1 MNLPTLHTQ
10 ADLALLR
17 ESCELEFKL
26 AAGQD
31 GKGELP
37 KEFWKSYCA
46 MANTNGG
53 IILLGVKEKGGQ
65 FSFHSIEKPEKVL
78 KELFDGVGNPA
89 KVSVNLLTNESAQTL
104 EIEGHR
110 IIAVE
115 VPRATRRQRPVY
127 LNGNPLG
134 GHCYRR
140 LHEGDHHIPD
150 EEVKLMLAEQ
160 QHDSLD
166 DELLPRYGLE
176 DLDLGTLRI
185 YRQTH
190 TNLNPGHYWSG
201 LDDVEFLKAIG
212 GWKRNRE
219 TGEEGLTKAGLLM
232 FGQYR
237 SIREV
242 FPNFFLDYME
252 RPEAKSDNRWI
263 DRVTFDG
270 SWPGNLYSFFLK
282 VYPKLTADLKV
293 PFQVV
298 DGLRQNDSPV
308 HVALRE
314 ALANVLVHADYRERA
329 KIYVVKRPDMFGFL
343 NPGLMRIPIETA
355 VEGYE
360 SDCRNRTLHE
370 MFRYVNIG
378 EQAGTGLQK
387 ILAGWASNHWRK
399 PLLREEMEPNN
410 RTILELHMLDL
421 FDRGILDLLRITY
434 RGEFDAL
441 ERNEQ
446 LALAITLSEGR
457 LSHARLSELS
467 NAHPAD
473 VSKVL
478 RSLVDKGLLSLTGN
492 GRGAVYRFS
501 QVPATSPD
509 EVFGPESGFSGA
521 GSSTISAPSSTILD
535 PSSTISGPSSTILD
549 PSSTISDT
557 SSTISEARKS
567 QKRDEEGR
575 LVDPR
580 FHLPFV
586 DSLSS
591 LQAGFHARLQAVAAL
606 SNEKKKLDRPEV
618 ERLILGLCEGHF
630 MTIKCIAQLLNRAEK
645 TLRQDYLAKLCKE
658 QRLRRAFPDTPNHE
672 RQAYTKA

>member
-1 MNLPTLHTQ
+1 MKLPRIQTQ

-31 GKGELP
+31 GRGELP
-37 KEFWKSYCA
+37 KDFWRSYCA

-65 FSFHSIEKPEKVL
+65 FSFNSIEKPDKVL
-78 KELFDGVGNPA
+78 KEVFDAAGNTE
-89 KVSVNLLTNESAQTL
+89 KVSVNLLTNESVHTL
-104 EIEGHR
+104 EIDGQK
-110 IIAVE
+110 IIVVE
-115 VPRATRRQRPVY
+115 IPRATRRQRPVY
-127 LNGNPLG
+127 LHGNPLG
-134 GHCYRR
+134 GQCYRR
-140 LHEGDHHIPD
+140 LHEGDHRIPD
-150 EEVKLMLAEQ
+150 VEVKLMLAEQ

-166 DELLPRYGLE
+166 DEVLPRYGIA
-176 DLDLGTLRI
+176 DLDSGTLRI

-201 LDDVEFLKAIG
+201 LNDVEFLNAIG

-232 FGQYR
+232 FGKYR
-237 SIREV
+237 NIREV

-293 PFQVV
+293 PFHVV

-314 ALANVLVHADYRERA
+314 ALANVLVHADYRDRA

-399 PLLREEMEPNN
+399 PLLREEVEPNN

-421 FDRGILDLLRITY
+421 FDRGILDILRLTY
-434 RGEFDAL
+434 RSEFDAL

-457 LSHARLSELS
+457 LTHARLSELS

-501 QVPATSPD
+501 QVQATSPD
-509 EVFGPESGFSGA
+509 DVFGPENAFSGGSFA
-521 GSSTISAPSSTILD
+521 FIDASSTITVPSSTIIRGSSTISVESS
-535 PSSTISGPSSTILD
+535 
-549 PSSTISDT
+549 
-557 SSTISEARKS
+557 
-567 QKRDEEGR
+567 QNRDEQGR
-575 LVDPR
+575 LLANQ

-586 DSLSS
+586 DSLEHLSS
-591 LQAGFHARLQAVAAL
+591 AFRIQLESLAAVTK
-606 SNEKKKLDRPEV
+606 SKKRM
-618 ERLILGLCEGHF
+618 ERDEIGEIILKLCEGHF
-630 MTIKCIAQLLNRAEK
+630 ITIKCLAQIVNRGER
-645 TLRQDYLAKLCKE
+645 TLRQDYLSKLCREK
-658 QRLRRAFPDTPNHE
+658 RLRRAFPDTPNHE
-672 RQAYTKA
+672 RQAYTRA

>member
-1 MNLPTLHTQ
+1 MLPVSLQ
-10 ADLALLR
+10 SASDLETLR
-17 ESCELEFKL
+17 ESCELECKL

-37 KEFWKSYCA
+37 RDFWKSYSA

-53 IILLGVKEKGGQ
+53 VVLLGVKEKGGV
-65 FSFHSIEKPEKVL
+65 FTFHSIVNPDKIL
-78 KELFDGVGNPA
+78 KDLFDTVNNPG
-89 KVSVNLLTNESAQTL
+89 KVSVNLLSNESAQTL
-104 EIEGHR
+104 VIEGHT
-110 IIAVE
+110 IIAVGI
-115 VPRATRRQRPVY
+115 PRASRRQRPVF
-127 LNGNPLG
+127 LDGNPLG

-140 LHEGDHHIPD
+140 LHEGDQRMSD
-150 EEVKLMLAEQ
+150 EDVKLMLAEQ

-166 DELLPRYGLE
+166 DELLPTYTMA
-176 DLDLGTLRI
+176 DLDYGTLKV

-190 TNLNPGHYWSG
+190 TNLNPGHVWSG
-201 LDDVEFLKAIG
+201 LDDLDFLRAIG
-212 GWKRNRE
+212 GWKRDRE
-219 TGEEGLTKAGLLM
+219 SEQEGLTKAGLLM
-232 FGQYR
+232 FGSHR

-252 RPEAKSDNRWI
+252 RPESKSDKRWI

-270 SWPGNLYSFFLK
+270 TWAGNLYSFYLK

-298 DGLRQNDSPV
+298 DGLRQEDSPV

-314 ALANVLVHADYRERA
+314 ALANVLVHADYRDRA

-387 ILAGWASNHWRK
+387 ILAGWATRHWRK
-399 PLLREEMEPNN
+399 PLIREEMEPNN

-421 FDRGILDLLRITY
+421 FDPGILDVLRISY
-434 RGEFDAL
+434 GPAFVEL
-441 ERNEQ
+441 EKNAQ

-457 LSHARLSELS
+457 LTHTRLAELS
-467 NAHPAD
+467 NLHPSD

-478 RSLVDKGLLSLTGN
+478 RLLVEKGFLSLTGS
-492 GRGAVYRFS
+492 GRGAVYRFT
-501 QVPATSPD
+501 QVAATNPD
-509 EVFGPESGFSGA
+509 DVFGSGSSTTSA
-521 GSSTISAPSSTILD
+521 PSSTISAPSSTISA
-535 PSSTISGPSSTILD
+535 PRSTINEGEESQNRDEMGRL
-549 PSSTISDT
+549 ISD
-557 SSTISEARKS
+557 K
-567 QKRDEEGR
+567 
-575 LVDPR
+575 

-586 DSLSS
+586 DSIDALTPEFLADLES
-591 LQAGFHARLQAVAAL
+591 VAEL
-606 SNEKKKLDRPEV
+606 PRTKGRMQRKEFED
-618 ERLILGLCEGHF
+618 LIVRVCEGHF
-630 MTIKCIAQLLNRAEK
+630 ITIGSLARILNRGER
-645 TLRQDYLAKLCKE
+645 TLRQDYLSKLCKE

-672 RQAYTKA
+672 KQAYTKA

>member
-1 MNLPTLHTQ
+1 MPLQTT
-10 ADLALLR
+10 ADLEQLR
-17 ESCELEFKL
+17 ESSELECKL
-26 AAGQD
+26 AAGRD

-37 KEFWKSYCA
+37 HDFWRSYSA

-53 IILLGVKEKGGQ
+53 VILLGVKEKDGK
-65 FSFHSIEKPEKVL
+65 FSFNSIEKPEKVL
-78 KELFDGVGNPA
+78 KELFDTANNPG
-89 KVSVNLLTNESAQTL
+89 KVSVNLLTNESVQKL
-104 EIEGHR
+104 VIEGHTF
-110 IIAVE
+110 IAIE
-115 VPRATRRQRPVY
+115 IPRAARRQRPVY

-140 LHEGDHHIPD
+140 LHEGDHGISD
-150 EEVKLMLAEQ
+150 DEVKLMLAEQ

-166 DELLPRYGLE
+166 DELLPSYGMA
-176 DLDLGTLRI
+176 DLDLGTLKV

-201 LDDVEFLKAIG
+201 LDDVEYLRAIG
-212 GWKRNRE
+212 GWKRNRD
-219 TGEEGLTKAGLLM
+219 TDQEGLTKAGLLM

-270 SWPGNLYSFFLK
+270 TWPGNLYSFFLK
-282 VYPKLTADLKV
+282 VYPKLTADLKA
-293 PFQVV
+293 PFKVV

-314 ALANVLVHADYRERA
+314 ALANTLVHADYRDRA

-355 VEGYE
+355 VAGYE

-387 ILAGWASNHWRK
+387 IVAGWASRHWRK
-399 PLLREEMEPNN
+399 PLIREELEPNN

-421 FDRGILDLLRITY
+421 FDRGILDLLRLTY
-434 RGEFDAL
+434 RGKFDAL

-446 LALAITLSEGR
+446 LALAITLSESR

-467 NAHPAD
+467 NEHPSD

-478 RSLVDKGLLSLTGN
+478 RSLVENGFLSLTGN

-501 QVPATSPD
+501 QVPATNPD
-509 EVFGPESGFSGA
+509 DVFGSD
-521 GSSTISAPSSTILD
+521 SSTISGSGSTILDTSSTILD
-535 PSSTISGPSSTILD
+535 PSSTIVA
-549 PSSTISDT
+549 
-557 SSTISEARKS
+557 ARAS
-567 QKRDEEGR
+567 QNRDADGR
-575 LVDPR
+575 LMAPR
-580 FHLPFV
+580 FHLPFI
-586 DSLSS
+586 DSIQALAPGFLSQ
-591 LQAGFHARLQAVAAL
+591 LQEIATL
-606 SNEKKKLDRPEV
+606 SNQKKKLERVEV
-618 ERLILGLCEGHF
+618 ENLILRLSEGHF
-630 MTIKCIAQLLNRAEK
+630 ITIKCLAQILNRGEK
-645 TLRQDYLAKLCKE
+645 TLRQDYLSKLCKE
-658 QRLRRAFPDTPNHE
+658 QRLKRAFPDTPNHE
-672 RQAYTKA
+672 KQAYTKA

>member
-1 MNLPTLHTQ
+1 MLPVSLQ
-10 ADLALLR
+10 SASDLETLR
-17 ESCELEFKL
+17 ESCELECKL

-37 KEFWKSYCA
+37 RDFWKSYSA

-53 IILLGVKEKGGQ
+53 VVLLGVKEKGGV
-65 FSFHSIEKPEKVL
+65 FTFHSIATPDKIL
-78 KELFDGVGNPA
+78 KDLFDTANNPG
-89 KVSVNLLTNESAQTL
+89 KVSVNLLSNESAQTL
-104 EIEGHR
+104 VIEGHT

-115 VPRATRRQRPVY
+115 IPRASRRQRPVY
-127 LNGNPLG
+127 LDGNPLG

-140 LHEGDHHIPD
+140 LHEGDQRMSD
-150 EEVKLMLAEQ
+150 EDVKLMLAEQ

-166 DELLPRYGLE
+166 DELLPTYTMA
-176 DLDLGTLRI
+176 DLDYGTLKV

-190 TNLNPGHYWSG
+190 TNLNPGHVWSG
-201 LDDVEFLKAIG
+201 LDDLDFLRAIG
-212 GWKRNRE
+212 GWKRDRE
-219 TGEEGLTKAGLLM
+219 SGQEGLTKAGLLM
-232 FGQYR
+232 FGSHR

-252 RPEAKSDNRWI
+252 RPESKSDKRWI

-270 SWPGNLYSFFLK
+270 TWAGNLYSFFLK

-298 DGLRQNDSPV
+298 DGLRQEDSPV

-314 ALANVLVHADYRERA
+314 ALANVLVHADYRDRA

-387 ILAGWASNHWRK
+387 ILAGWATRHWRK
-399 PLLREEMEPNN
+399 PLIREEMEPNN

-421 FDRGILDLLRITY
+421 FDPGILDVLRISY
-434 RGEFDAL
+434 GPAFVEL
-441 ERNEQ
+441 EKNAQ

-457 LSHARLSELS
+457 LTHTRLCELS
-467 NAHPAD
+467 NLHPSD

-478 RSLVDKGLLSLTGN
+478 RLLVDKGFLSLTGS
-492 GRGAVYRFS
+492 GRGAVYRFT
-501 QVPATSPD
+501 QVAATSPD
-509 EVFGPESGFSGA
+509 DVFGS
-521 GSSTISAPSSTILD
+521 GSSTISER
-535 PSSTISGPSSTILD
+535 SSTISGS
-549 PSSTISDT
+549 SSTISDL
-557 SSTISEARKS
+557 SSTISTSSSAIS
-567 QKRDEEGR
+567 AGHQAQNRDEKGR
-575 LVDPR
+575 LISDK

-586 DSLSS
+586 DSIETLDPGFLADLESLATQSKAKKRLEREELSS
-591 LQAGFHARLQAVAAL
+591 VII
-606 SNEKKKLDRPEV
+606 S
-618 ERLILGLCEGHF
+618 LCEGHF
-630 MTIKCIAQLLNRAEK
+630 ITIKSLAHLLQRQEK
-645 TLRQDYLAKLCKE
+645 TLRQDYLSKLCKE

-672 RQAYTKA
+672 KQAYTKA